1 MIAKIL
7 FFCFLVLLDSF
18 AHKIQGFELLL
29 TPKENDFILVEA
41 KMKNS
46 SKLLYGNKVHLV
58 SMVDSRILFEGI
70 LEKNLNVPIPKES
83 YWVYVYIGDSDIV
96 QEGPAPKN
104 GFDILIQSQQDKAFF
119 YTLFLSLLFIFLTLI
134 VTFYKTQRYKKSRT
148 NGQ

>member
-29 TPKENDFILVEA
+29 TPKENDFVLVEA